1 MSAPFPAGGRRRM
14 PRPWVGAGHR
24 RRLLAALGLLAVL
37 SLLAGAMGGPGSSPG
52 VALHPSARPLAGTPI
67 DWTTFHGGQNRSGF
81 VATDGPAQ
89 LNTAFISCQGTGG
102 NASPIRVG
110 PVANATRVFVA
121 DALGHVYAYNT
132 TGVLQWASP
141 GPTDPTT
148 ADLLAPFLVLGGGD
162 GSVTA
167 YAANT
172 GTVAWS
178 VNLGGRIVQ
187 GVADDGGRVY
197 VGTTTGTLAAIDV
210 TTGHVDWRLA
220 LGNGVAGAPALE
232 GNELFVTTG
241 NGTVL
246 ALTVGG
252 SVLWS
257 RPVGAS
263 IDSAPAVSYG
273 AVIVADRSANIT
285 ALGVRNGSALWRFDG
300 YVELHG
306 DVIESTPAVGDG
318 GVFVVTDLG
327 RVLGISAANGT
338 LRWSHALGYTGYPVL
353 SSPALGFNAVYLVDA
368 NEFLDAYTPGTGQL
382 LWTSN
387 LFSSAVYSSPALERG
402 LVYVGNEV
410 GCLTG
415 FGRPGV
421 TGPAEPVTGTVTDRN
436 GTPIA
441 NAQVGAGVAAT
452 TTDAQGR
459 YLLNLTNGTYALTAG
474 GAGYPP
480 VTRTIVVAGPLPGVD
495 FVLRPP
501 AFYGISGTVVDSRS
515 GHPIVGVVVV
525 VEGAYG
531 YLASNRT
538 DGRGV
543 FVLAA
548 PNGSNYLSVDPP
560 AGYVGLATHV
570 AVDGGPVGAIA
581 LALDSTA
588 PAFGDPTSGRV
599 AIVLPLLALA
609 VGAVGY
615 YVVDSQRRRKAEG
628 LPPAILTPI
637 ARFVLMRAALVPVQ
651 VVGALLILYV
661 FGTYLTSEAY
671 GFPPSSL
678 FTSHGPSAC
687 YHRLAWSN
695 PVCAVTAFGEGFG
708 AFIWNLFTLNWGLAK
723 FGHLSLPATQFLAW
737 WAPDSIELAIVALG
751 LSAVIAYVV
760 GLLAGWRRESAFDF
774 GARTG
779 SIVGLLIPTFLV
791 LLLFDE
797 IVTTPVLH
805 TLGDAPFGV
814 LPSQFWF
821 ASHGGI
827 PAWIG
832 QGNNTEPT
840 GFPLVDGLLHGAW
853 TFELIVLT
861 KTLLQAAVIALV
873 YVAIFLRYA
882 RHAVASAVREPF
894 VVAARAR
901 GIDEPTL
908 LWRHTARRVLPLFV
922 LIFGITLPIYLGT
935 QALVEALSNDTG
947 IGTLLLGEITQVG
960 LTGFGI
966 STGGTG
972 PPVGNFYQVTV
983 FLLVILIL
991 VGNLAADVLARYLDP
1006 RLIAPSR

>member
-1 MSAPFPAGGRRRM
+1 M
-14 PRPWVGAGHR
+14 PRPWVGADGRRWR
-24 RRLLAALGLLAVL
+24 RRLFAVGLIVVAALLSGGLIVPGPLPG
-37 SLLAGAMGGPGSSPG
+37 SERTQGGSNGPLAGAA
-52 VALHPSARPLAGTPI
+52 V

-81 VATDGPAQ
+81 VAEDGPVA
-89 LNTAFISCQGTGG
+89 LDTAFITCQAGGG

-110 PVANATRVFVA
+110 PIANATRVYLA
-121 DALGHVYAYNT
+121 DALGHVYAFNA
-132 TGVLQWASP
+132 TGVLEWTTN

-148 ADLLAPFLVLGGGD
+148 ADLLPPFLILGGGD

-167 YAANT
+167 YTAGSGA
-172 GTVAWS
+172 VAWT
-178 VNLGGRIVQ
+178 VNLTGRIMQ
-187 GVADDGGRVY
+187 GIADDGTTVF
-197 VGTTTGTLAAIDV
+197 VGTATGTLAALDV
-210 TTGHVDWRLA
+210 ATGHIDWRLA
-220 LGNGVAGAPALE
+220 LGDGVAGAPALE
-232 GNELFVTTG
+232 GSTLYVTTG

-246 ALTVGG
+246 ALSLGG
-252 SVLWS
+252 ALLWS
-257 RPVGAS
+257 RSVGAPIS
-263 IDSAPAVSYG
+263 SAPAVSYG
-273 AVIVADRSANIT
+273 EVIVADRSANIT
-285 ALGVRNGSALWRFDG
+285 ALASGNGSTLWRFDG
-300 YVELHG
+300 HAQLHG

-327 RVLGISAANGT
+327 DVLALSATNGT

-353 SSPALGFNAVYLVDA
+353 SSPALGFNALYLVDA
-368 NEFLDAYTPGTGQL
+368 NEYLDAYTPGTGVL

-402 LVYVGNEV
+402 LVYVGNDV

-421 TGPAEPVTGTVTDRN
+421 TGPVEPVTGAVTDRN

-441 NAQVGAGVAAT
+441 GAQVAAGFASA
-452 TTDAQGR
+452 TTDAQGQ
-459 YLLNLTNGTYALTAG
+459 YELNLSNGTYELTAG

-480 VTRTIVVAGPLPGVD
+480 VTRTVTVAGPLSGVD
-495 FVLRPP
+495 FVLRPQ
-501 AFYGISGTVVDSRS
+501 ALYSISGTVVDSRS
-515 GHPIVGVVVV
+515 GHPLVGVVVE
-525 VEGAYG
+525 VEGTYG
-531 YLASNRT
+531 YFATNITGRT
-538 DGRGV
+538 GA
-543 FVLAA
+543 FVLPA
-548 PNGSNYLSVDPP
+548 PNGSDFVSVDPP
-560 AGYVGLATHV
+560 NGYVGFQTHV
-570 AVDGGPVGAIA
+570 LVNGGPVGAVA
-581 LALDSTA
+581 LQLDSTA
-588 PAFGDPTSGRV
+588 PAFGEPTSGGV
-599 AIVLPLLALA
+599 AILLPLAGLAL
-609 VGAVGY
+609 GAVGY

-628 LPPAILTPI
+628 LPPAILTPMS
-637 ARFVLMRAALVPVQ
+637 RFVLMRSALVPVQ

-671 GFPPSSL
+671 GFSPSAL
-678 FTSHGPSAC
+678 FTSPGPAAC
-687 YHRLAWSN
+687 LARAAWSN

-708 AFIWNLFTLNWGLAK
+708 SFVWNLFTLNWGLAK
-723 FGHLSLPATQFLAW
+723 FGRLSLPATQFLAW
-737 WAPDSIELAIVALG
+737 WAPDSIELALVALG
-751 LSAVIAYVV
+751 LSAAIAYVV

-779 SIVGLLIPTFLV
+779 SIIGLLIPTFLV

-797 IVTTPVLH
+797 GVTTPILH
-805 TLGDAPFGV
+805 GLGDSPFGI

-821 ASHGGI
+821 TSHGGL

-861 KTLLQAAVIALV
+861 KTLLQAGVIALV

-901 GIDEPTL
+901 GLDEPTL
-908 LWRHTARRVLPLFV
+908 LWHHTARRVLPLFV
-922 LIFGITLPIYLGT
+922 LIFGITLPVYIGT

-947 IGTLLLGEITQVG
+947 VGTLLLGEITQVG

-1006 RLIAPSR
+1006 RLIGSNR

>member
-1 MSAPFPAGGRRRM
+1 MPRPGVGVGGRRSR
-14 PRPWVGAGHR
+14 WV
-24 RRLLAALGLLAVL
+24 ALGLLAVL
-37 SLLAGAMGGPGSSPG
+37 ALLS
-52 VALHPSARPLAGTPI
+52 VALVPPGPTPGAPLTLSTRPVVAGPI

-81 VATDGPAQ
+81 VPTNGPAQ
-89 LNTAFISCQGTGG
+89 GNTAFITCQGAGG

-132 TGVLQWASP
+132 TGVLEWTTA

-148 ADLLAPFLVLGGGD
+148 ADLLAPFLILGGGD
-162 GSVTA
+162 GTVTA
-167 YAANT
+167 YAADS
-172 GTVAWS
+172 GTVVWN

-187 GVADDGGRVY
+187 GIADDGARVY

-210 TTGHVDWRLA
+210 ATGHIDWRLA

-232 GNELFVTTG
+232 GNELFVATG

-246 ALTVGG
+246 ALGLDGTL
-252 SVLWS
+252 LWS
-257 RPVGAS
+257 HSVGAPM
-263 IDSAPAVSYG
+263 DSAPAVSYG
-273 AVIVADRSANIT
+273 AVILGDRSANIT
-285 ALGVRNGSALWRFDG
+285 ALSTGNGSELWQFPG
-300 YVELHG
+300 YAALHG

-327 RVLGISAANGT
+327 RVLALSARNGS
-338 LRWSHALGYTGYPVL
+338 LRWAHPLGYTGYPVL

-382 LWTSN
+382 LWSSN

-402 LVYVGNEV
+402 LLYVGNEV

-415 FGRPGV
+415 FGRPGF
-421 TGPAEPVTGTVTDRN
+421 TGPVEPVTGIVTDRN

-441 NAQVGAGVAAT
+441 GAQVGAGVAAT
-452 TTDAQGR
+452 TTDRHGR
-459 YLLNLTNGTYALTAG
+459 YLLNLSNGTYDLTAG

-480 VTRTIVVAGPLPGVD
+480 VTKTVVVAGPLAGVD

-501 AFYGISGTVVDSRS
+501 AFYRISGTVVDSRS
-515 GHPIVGVVVV
+515 GHPLVGVVVV
-525 VEGAYG
+525 IEGEYG
-531 YLASNRT
+531 YVASNT
-538 DGRGV
+538 TGSLGL
-543 FVLAA
+543 FALAA
-548 PNGSNYLSVDPP
+548 PNGSNFVSVDPP
-560 AGYVGLATHV
+560 QGYVGLATHV
-570 AVDGGPVGAIA
+570 DVSGGPVSAIA
-581 LALDSTA
+581 LQLDSSA

-599 AIVLPLLALA
+599 AILLPLAGLAL
-609 VGAVGY
+609 GAVGY

-637 ARFVLMRAALVPVQ
+637 ARFVLMRTALLPVQ

-671 GFPPSSL
+671 GFSPSAL
-678 FTSHGPSAC
+678 FTSPGPTAC
-687 YHRLAWSN
+687 LARTAWSN

-708 AFIWNLFTLNWGLAK
+708 SFIWNLFTLNWGLAR

-737 WAPDSIELAIVALG
+737 WAPDSIELAVVALG
-751 LSAVIAYVV
+751 LSAAIAYVV

-779 SIVGLLIPTFLV
+779 SIIGLLIPTFLV

-797 IVTTPVLH
+797 TVSTPVLH
-805 TLGDAPFGV
+805 ALGDSPFGI

-821 ASHGGI
+821 ASHGGP

-832 QGNNTEPT
+832 QGNNTEPS

-901 GIDEPTL
+901 GLDEPTL
-908 LWRHTARRVLPLFV
+908 LWHHTARRVLPLFV
-922 LIFGITLPIYLGT
+922 LIFGITLPVYIGT

-983 FLLVILIL
+983 FMLVILIL

-1006 RLIAPSR
+1006 RLVAPNR